1 MSGSSQ
7 FTPNNTFGSQIGP
20 ISLSTLD
27 TNFNQVASFLNN
39 PNNYSNYLADTGAAN
54 AYVVTF
60 PTGIVPTYT
69 AGLTLFVKI
78 TNANTG
84 ASTIN
89 VSALGAKSITNPDLS
104 ALPANTLLAN
114 DIVILTYD
122 GTQFILVGGSGTGK
136 FASITNTSLTSGRVV
151 YSTTGGLQTDS
162 ANLTFSGTTLT
173 ANTLNLTNA
182 LGVAYGGTGVTTSTG
197 SGNAVL
203 STSPTLVTPV
213 LGTPTSVTLT
223 NATGLPLTTGVTG
236 ILPIANGGTNASSFT
251 TGQILY
257 GSFSQSANLFFD
269 ATNKRLGIGTSS
281 PAVTAVFTG
290 TDAITLPSGT
300 TGQQPTGAVGML
312 RFNTTTTSFEGYN
325 GTAWSAVGGGS
336 ALSNDTTTASF
347 EYPLFAAATSGTP
360 STIYTSNAKLLYKPS
375 TGEFQAA
382 ELAANNGL
390 LLNNA
395 TVSTSYTVGTGYN
408 AVSVGPITIA
418 SGQAITVS
426 SGQRWVV
433 L

>member
-27 TNFNQVASFLNN
+27 TNFNQVATFLNN

-104 ALPANTLLAN
+104 AIPANALLAN

-197 SGNAVL
+197 SGNVVL

-325 GTAWSAVGGGS
+325 GTAWASVGG
-336 ALSNDTTTASF
+336 ATLSNDTTTASF
-347 EYPLFAAATSGTP
+347 EYPLFAAATSGGAT
-360 STIYTSNAKLLYKPS
+360 TVYTSNAKLLYKPS

-408 AVSVGPITIA
+408 AVSVGPITVA
-418 SGQAITVS
+418 SGQAVTVS

>member
-104 ALPANTLLAN
+104 AIPANALLAN

-182 LGVAYGGTGVTTSTG
+182 LGVAYGGTGVT
-197 SGNAVL
+197 
-203 STSPTLVTPV
+203 
-213 LGTPTSVTLT
+213 
-223 NATGLPLTTGVTG
+223 
-236 ILPIANGGTNASSFT
+236 SFT

-257 GSFSQSANLFFD
+257 GSLSQSANLFFD

-281 PAVTAVFTG
+281 PSVTAVFTG

-325 GTAWSAVGGGS
+325 GTAWSSVGG
-336 ALSNDTTTASF
+336 ATLSNDTTTASF
-347 EYPLFAAATSGTP
+347 EYPLFAAATSGGAT
-360 STIYTSNAKLLYKPS
+360 TVYTSNSKLLYKPS

-395 TVSTSYTVGTGYN
+395 TVSASYTVGTGYN
-408 AVSVGPITIA
+408 AVSVGPITVA
-418 SGQAITVS
+418 SGQAVTVS

>member
-182 LGVAYGGTGVTTSTG
+182 LGVAYGGTGVTT
-197 SGNAVL
+197 
-203 STSPTLVTPV
+203 
-213 LGTPTSVTLT
+213 
-223 NATGLPLTTGVTG
+223 
-236 ILPIANGGTNASSFT
+236 FT

-325 GTAWSAVGGGS
+325 GTAWSSVGG
-336 ALSNDTTTASF
+336 ATLSNDTTTASF
-347 EYPLFAAATSGTP
+347 EYPLFAAATSGGAT
-360 STIYTSNAKLLYKPS
+360 TVYTSNSKLLYKPS

-408 AVSVGPITIA
+408 AVSVGPITVA
-418 SGQAITVS
+418 SGQAVTVS